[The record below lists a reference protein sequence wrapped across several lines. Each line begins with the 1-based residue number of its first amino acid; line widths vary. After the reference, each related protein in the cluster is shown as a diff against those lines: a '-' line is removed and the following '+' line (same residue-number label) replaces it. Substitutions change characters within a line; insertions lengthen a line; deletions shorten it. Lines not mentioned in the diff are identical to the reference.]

1 MESKSDE
8 NRVKLDE
15 VLKSLFNV
23 SKKVLIGMMN
33 SLFHEDYD
41 IDSTEVTFE
50 NNEFVTDDYD
60 IIRGDLFL
68 KISNDNKP
76 YHYHIEL
83 QTKNDKTMVIRMFE
97 YGFKKAKEL
106 SKCGGDKNTEDDETV
121 IYIPKQ
127 LVMFIE
133 ENKNIKDEL
142 KMKLVFPDDQII
154 NYKVPVIK
162 CWEYDD
168 KRFIEEKMYPLLPLQ
183 IFKLRYKMESI
194 NRRTNGDKNKLKE
207 EILNAKELAQV
218 VANESKS
225 LYDEEK
231 IDGEDLH
238 KILLA
243 VSNLFEYLNTRYGDD
258 KELNKEVLKMTETLY
273 NPEVEKV
280 GIKKGIEKGKIED
293 AENFLKLG
301 VSEEIVSQG
310 TGIPIEKVREI
321 KKKLTH

>member
-1 MESKSDE
+1 
-8 NRVKLDE
+8 
-15 VLKSLFNV
+15 
-23 SKKVLIGMMN
+23 MMN

-41 IDSTEVTFE
+41 IDNTEVTFE

-106 SKCGGDKNTEDDETV
+106 SRCEGDNNVADDEAI

-127 LVMFIE
+127 IVMFIE

-142 KMKLVFPDDQII
+142 KMRLVFPDGQII
-154 NYKVPVIK
+154 NYRVPVVK

-168 KRFIEEKMYPLLPLQ
+168 KRIIDERMYPLLPLQ
-183 IFKLRYKMESI
+183 IFKLRHEMESI
-194 NRRTNGDKNKLKE
+194 KRSSSTLNKQKLHE
-207 EILNAKELAQV
+207 AILNAKETAQT
-218 VANESKS
+218 VANESKM

-243 VSNLFEYLNTRYGDD
+243 VSNLFEYLNNKYGDD
-258 KELNKEVLKMTETLY
+258 EKLNEEVLKMTKTLY
-273 NPEVEKV
+273 DPEVE
-280 GIKKGIEKGKIED
+280 KKGIEKGIERGIEKGIERKAIETAKVAIKKGFSNELIYELTGL
-293 AENFLKLG
+293 AE
-301 VSEEIVSQG
+301 EEINIIRQS
-310 TGIPIEKVREI
+310 ISN
-321 KKKLTH
+321 